1 MSHKGKRKK
10 IGLSFGLFY
19 LLWCRS
25 LRRWIGSR
33 RSRSRGGRSR
43 GGRRSCRLFCCWL
56 HLSIWNF
63 KLQRA
68 KRLGFLHRGQR
79 GFDLGRWFGIDQQQ
93 ACSGKAL
100 ECITVPC

>member
-19 LLWCRS
+19 LLGCGS
-25 LRRWIGSR
+25 LRRWIGGR
-33 RSRSRGGRSR
+33 RSRGGRSR
-43 GGRRSCRLFCCWL
+43 GRLFCCWQR
-56 HLSIWNF
+56 LSIWNF

-79 GFDLGRWFGIDQQQ
+79 GFDLGRWFGIGQPQ
-93 ACSGKAL
+93 ACSGEAL
-100 ECITVPC
+100 ECIAVTC